1 MAVVD
6 IKNLEGKNV
15 GQIELPDAVFGAKV
29 NPNLL
34 HETVRWY
41 QAAQRAGTHKTKGRG
56 EVSGSGKKLWKQ
68 KGTGR
73 ARVGSIRSSIWR
85 KGGTVHGPVP
95 RSYAYRLPRK
105 MVLGALRSALSAKLA
120 EQKLTVV
127 DAWQLE
133 SHKTQAVP
141 RRRSARLDGD
151 DEDHAARGDCGEPQ
165 SGTCQPQSRR
175 REAGRSA
182 RPAAVRFAAARP
194 AGAFERRGRASRRDA
209 RIRAA
214 RRGACFRSRND
225 RSGKA
230 GRASRQGCEARSLGK
245 ESSGKESG
253 GQKAGREREGQEV
266 SERVNAALQAGETS
280 HGVRVNAGLKRRTRP

>member
-15 GQIELPDAVFGAKV
+15 GQVDLPDDVYKAKV
-29 NPNLL
+29 NPDLL

-95 RSYAYRLPRK
+95 RSYAYKLPRK

-120 EQKLTVV
+120 EEKLTVV
-127 DAWQLE
+127 DTWQLDT
-133 SHKTQAVP
+133 HKTKPFREALG
-141 RRRSARLDGD
+141 RLDGKKTMLLVEVAD
-151 DEDHAARGDCGEPQ
+151 NHNLERASRNLEGVKLVAPHAL
-165 SGTCQPQSRR
+165 QPYDLLRHDRLYLSKD
-175 REAGRSA
+175 
-182 RPAAVRFAAARP
+182 AAVR
-194 AGAFERRGRASRRDA
+194 
-209 RIRAA
+209 
-214 RRGACFRSRND
+214 
-225 RSGKA
+225 
-230 GRASRQGCEARSLGK
+230 L
-245 ESSGKESG
+245 
-253 GQKAGREREGQEV
+253 
-266 SERVNAALQAGETS
+266 GETL
-280 HGVRVNAGLKRRTRP
+280 GFGPRTVAPAVDVATIEAAKPATAPKAAKAASKEKKAPAKKPTAKDKGKK